1 MKHETKR
8 VRKPPIKYRFS
19 EGSTKIDVEMP
30 QCKRGGQV
38 VPTSVAVEC
47 PAAPQIRASKT
58 WFRMIRDPWLPF
70 QSLTPS
76 HRSGGCMDIARSRRD
91 TPGRL
96 LGRLLDAH
104 PIATFLTF
112 FEVMSTHLSSEFTQK
127 STFVMAADQQAR
139 QRLRVP
145 RTPLHSTIHRLCE
158 ILDMRFQSR
167 RCGYC
172 CTIANANFLR
182 KHYAIVA
189 SSGTQ
194 LYIYPL
200 VYPGSLVFQLS
211 SILYR
216 LSYLKRP
223 HRLSKQSFVLTWP
236 TAFLQLPYQLLAKQ
250 YNISS

>member
-1 MKHETKR
+1 MRT
-8 VRKPPIKYRFS
+8 
-19 EGSTKIDVEMP
+19 
-30 QCKRGGQV
+30 
-38 VPTSVAVEC
+38 
-47 PAAPQIRASKT
+47 
-58 WFRMIRDPWLPF
+58 L
-70 QSLTPS
+70 
-76 HRSGGCMDIARSRRD
+76 SRRF
-91 TPGRL
+91 T
-96 LGRLLDAH
+96 
-104 PIATFLTF
+104 TF
-112 FEVMSTHLSSEFTQK
+112 FEAKSTHLSSEFTQK
-127 STFVMAADQQAR
+127 STFVMAVDQQAR

-145 RTPLHSTIHRLCE
+145 LTPLHSTIHRLCE
-158 ILDMRFQSR
+158 ILDKRFQSR
-167 RCGYC
+167 KCGYC

-223 HRLSKQSFVLTWP
+223 HRLSKQSFVLTRP

>member
-1 MKHETKR
+1 MVSHDQR
-8 VRKPPIKYRFS
+8 PLAALS
-19 EGSTKIDVEMP
+19 EPHTE
-30 QCKRGGQV
+30 
-38 VPTSVAVEC
+38 
-47 PAAPQIRASKT
+47 PQIR
-58 WFRMIRDPWLPF
+58 RLYG
-70 QSLTPS
+70 
-76 HRSGGCMDIARSRRD
+76 HR
-91 TPGRL
+91 
-96 LGRLLDAH
+96 
-104 PIATFLTF
+104 PIEKRHTG
-112 FEVMSTHLSSEFTQK
+112 SS
-127 STFVMAADQQAR
+127 
-139 QRLRVP
+139 P
-145 RTPLHSTIHRLCE
+145 RTPIGRAPYRDVLNLLRSHVDPPFVRVYTEINFRDGGRSAGTSAPSRPMHSTIHRLCE

-223 HRLSKQSFVLTWP
+223 HRLSKQSFVLTRP